1 MQRLKQLG
9 FMRVALLDER
19 EAEQRDGRIMHLFR
33 NRIELK
39 KSFSNAQDEI
49 QRLKDR
55 VKQQEGATARVQE
68 LLQGLEERLA
78 QPESGYQALVFYQL
92 KDLWSLGQRLLR
104 QFIAE
109 LEAQQLERERKHFFA
124 DFNRRMFS
132 RRQAV
137 ESEYLQAEGL
147 AAERRARVS
156 ELERAHRRAAAL
168 LALLPASGLA
178 ARAAGCE
185 PCRWCWPS
193 RRSATRVPRATRSPA
208 SRPNSADCPSTR
220 AAPSIW
226 PRSPT
231 ATCCASG
238 WRAPG
243 LFEAT
248 QRASGRREPAGDEYG
263 SRTRCERLMHD
274 IQRARQLL
282 EQRSDVPSEVR
293 ARSDALRKLAQYRG
307 DGDSVPDAASLAGE
321 QKGAVSLVLS
331 EDCWEIYRVLLR

>member
-9 FMRVALLDER
+9 FMRVALLDDR

-68 LLQGLEERLA
+68 LLQGLEQRLA

-92 KDLWSLGQRLLR
+92 KDLWSLGQQLLK

-109 LEAQQLERERKHFFA
+109 LEAQQIERERKHFFA
-124 DFNRRMFS
+124 DFNRRMFG

-137 ESEYLQAEGL
+137 ESEYLQSEGL

-156 ELERAHRRAAAL
+156 ELERALAGMQRFWHYFRRRAFRRELQSAGVQVVLAEQAL
-168 LALLPASGLA
+168 GD
-178 ARAAGCE
+178 ARAARDALADEQAEFTGL
-185 PCRWCWPS
+185 S
-193 RRSATRVPRATRSPA
+193 IDARRAI
-208 SRPNSADCPSTR
+208 NL
-220 AAPSIW
+220 AAIAYGYLL
-226 PRSPT
+226 RERLART
-231 ATCCASG
+231 
-238 WRAPG
+238 G

-248 QRASGRREPAGDEYG
+248 QSASGRREPAVDDYG
-263 SRTRCERLMHD
+263 SRTKCERMMAD
-274 IQRARQLL
+274 IQRARLLL

-293 ARSDALRKLAQYRG
+293 ARSEALRKLAQYRG
-307 DGDSVPDAASLAGE
+307 EGDSVPDAASLAAE